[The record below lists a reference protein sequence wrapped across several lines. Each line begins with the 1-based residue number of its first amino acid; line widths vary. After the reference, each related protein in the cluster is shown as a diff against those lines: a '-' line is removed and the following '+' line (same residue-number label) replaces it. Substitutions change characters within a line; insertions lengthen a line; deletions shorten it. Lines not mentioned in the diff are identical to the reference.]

1 MLSKLTED
9 LDRAV
14 RRFLDD
20 SQADDGE
27 IMAAVFKLNNEIGRL
42 LRPTGDT
49 ALRDLQLDVNEVTK
63 AAKLND
69 RASLV
74 EAMSLVKSEV
84 LKLG

>member
-20 SQADDGE
+20 SEADDSE

-42 LRPTGDT
+42 LRPTGDA